1 MTSAFITY
9 SRNNGGR
16 VLLLFL
22 LFLLAIYE
30 LATSGFSAFATI
42 CTIPF
47 IVLFIYCVFRW
58 RMMAFWLLITVNYFI
73 SMKDVYLPIP
83 TSLPNELLEILLL
96 AIAII
101 DSRQTPHFERAGN
114 IMLFAL
120 LIWSGFCFL
129 EIFNDTCDLGI
140 SVSAWYVG
148 FRLFAQQLVF
158 ILLIFS
164 LYISSPKNL
173 ITYIKV
179 WALFCLFSA
188 FWTWK
193 QQFMGFTDAEKL
205 WLETR
210 GRTTHILNAGTLTR
224 YFSTFDNAASYG
236 CHAAAAAAAFIIFGI
251 TNKLKKAKIFFL
263 LISVAVMWGMFQS
276 GTRTAMFCLAAGLI
290 VYIFLSKS
298 IKIAVPFSIVFAFF
312 AFILVF
318 TNIGNGNQQ
327 IRRMRS
333 AFNKNDASANVR
345 DINKDAIKKYIKD
358 APWGIGLGM
367 GYDNIPSNN
376 KYRKLSTI
384 PPDSEYVYIW
394 VHTGPIGVSIFTICM
409 VLILAGGCYVVLFR
423 LKNKSLIGI
432 GAGFCSAFVA
442 INLGGYANQ
451 VLYGFPNGVTFFGG
465 MAIVYILPFLEP
477 EWEEYEKMQIANI
490 EEKKRLK
497 LEKKL
502 ASRV

>member
-1 MTSAFITY
+1 MTNTFKTY
-9 SRNNGGR
+9 SRENGGR

-22 LFLLAIYE
+22 LFLLALYE
-30 LATSGFSAFATI
+30 LSTSGFSAFAI
-42 CTIPF
+42 VCILPL

-58 RMMAFWLLITVNYFI
+58 RMMAFWLLITINYFLA
-73 SMKDVYLPIP
+73 MKDISLPVP
-83 TSLPNELLEILLL
+83 ASLPNELLEILLL

-101 DSRQTPHFERAGN
+101 DSRQTPHFERSGN
-114 IMLFAL
+114 LMLFAL
-120 LIWSGFCFL
+120 IIWSGLCFL
-129 EIFNDTCDLGI
+129 EVFNDTCNLGI
-140 SVSAWYVG
+140 NVNAWYVG
-148 FRLFAQQLVF
+148 FRLFAQQLIF
-158 ILLIFS
+158 ILLVFS
-164 LYISSPKNL
+164 IYISSPKIL
-173 ITYIKV
+173 ITYLKV
-179 WALFCLFSA
+179 WAIFCLFSA

-193 QQFMGFTDAEKL
+193 QQYIGFTDAEKL
-205 WLETR
+205 WIETR
-210 GRTTHILNAGTLTR
+210 GRNTHILNAGTLIR

-263 LISVAVMWGMFQS
+263 LISVAVIWGMFQS
-276 GTRTAMFCLAAGLI
+276 GTRTAIFCLAAGLI

-298 IKIAVPFSIVFAFF
+298 VKIAVPFSIVVSIFGLL
-312 AFILVF
+312 LVF
-318 TNIGNGNQQ
+318 TTSGNSNQQ

-333 AFNKNDASANVR
+333 AFNKDDASSNVR
-345 DINKDAIKKYIKD
+345 DINKDAIQKYIKD

-367 GYDNIPSNN
+367 GNDNIPSNN
-376 KYRKLSTI
+376 KFRKLSSI

-394 VHTGPIGVSIFTICM
+394 VHTGPIGVTIFTICM
-409 VLILAGGCYVVLFR
+409 VLIFAGGCYIVLFKLR
-423 LKNKSLIGI
+423 NKTLVGI
-432 GAGFCSAFVA
+432 GAGLCCAFVA

-477 EWEEYEKMQIANI
+477 EWEEYEKMELAKI